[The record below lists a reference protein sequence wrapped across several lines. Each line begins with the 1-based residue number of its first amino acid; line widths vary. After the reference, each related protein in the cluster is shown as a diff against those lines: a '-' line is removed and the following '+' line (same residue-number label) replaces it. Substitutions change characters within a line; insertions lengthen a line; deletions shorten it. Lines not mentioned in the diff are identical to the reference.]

1 MGGCL
6 LGGCVNPLGTLP
18 RHGTGAEHVLK
29 YEMVTAKGEIITVSN
44 SNVTMN
50 FDADGNMIVSSSW

>member
-1 MGGCL
+1 M
-6 LGGCVNPLGTLP
+6 NPLGTLP